1 MIPGM
6 NPKKMEKMMKQLGMK
21 QEEIDASEVVIK
33 CSDKEIVVRNPQVS
47 KVNMMGQETLQ
58 ISGDME
64 ERELEVF
71 NEEDV
76 ETVKSQAGCS
86 DEEAKAALKE
96 TGDIAEAILKL
107 K

>member
-6 NPKKMEKMMKQLGMK
+6 NPKKMEKMMKQLGMN
-21 QEEIDASEVVIK
+21 QEEIDANEVIIK

-76 ETVKSQAGCS
+76 KTVSEQANVS
-86 DEEAKAALKE
+86 EDEAKAALKE

>member
-21 QEEIDASEVVIK
+21 QEEIDANEVIIK

-76 ETVKSQAGCS
+76 KTVSEQANVS
-86 DEEAKAALKE
+86 EDEAKAALKE